1 MISIALAAFNGGEFI
16 KDQLNSILR
25 QTIQNFELV
34 ICDDCSTDNTWS
46 VIEEYALKDSRIR
59 SYRNEKNLGFVKN
72 FEKAISLCGGDYIAL
87 SDQDDIWTPNHLEVL
102 FKNIGDYSIACGDAE
117 LVNEEGVSWGYKLS
131 EIERVDV
138 LPQNEIDRSYRLLYF
153 SNPYQGASMLIKREF
168 LEYALPIPEVNYH
181 DAWFAILA
189 CFNGGLKFIDVVITY
204 YRQHDNNASE
214 HDKWTVFKA
223 IRRLK
228 PFSFYLTDRQLISE
242 EILLRI
248 KDLSINEKKVL
259 VESIQ
264 FHKRKESFMGRL
276 QNLPFIFNNYSRIYT
291 TNSKS
296 LLIPRLLKSLL

>member
-59 SYRNEKNLGFVKN
+59 SFRNKTNIGFIKN
-72 FEKAISLCGGDYIAL
+72 FEKAILLCQGEYIAL
-87 SDQDDIWTPNHLEVL
+87 SDQDDVWTPNHLEVL

-131 EIERVDV
+131 EIDRVDV
-138 LPQNEIDRSYRLLYF
+138 LPQNEIDRAYRLLF
-153 SNPYQGASMLIKREF
+153 FGNPYQGASMLIKREF
-168 LEYALPIPEVNYH
+168 LEYALPIPETNCH
-181 DAWFAILA
+181 DIWFAILA
-189 CFNGGLKFIDVVITY
+189 CFKDGLKFVDEVVTY
-204 YRQHDNNASE
+204 YRQHDNNATV
-214 HDKWTVFKA
+214 HDTWTVFKA

-242 EILLRI
+242 EVLLRI
-248 KDLSINEKKVL
+248 TDLSIKEKEIL
-259 VESIQ
+259 RRSIQ

>member
-1 MISIALAAFNGGEFI
+1 MISIALTAYNGQKYIEE
-16 KDQLNSILR
+16 QLNSILN
-25 QTIQNFELV
+25 QTIQNFEIV
-34 ICDDCSTDNTWS
+34 ICDDCSTDNTWNI
-46 VIEEYALKDSRIR
+46 IEQYATKDSRIR

-131 EIERVDV
+131 EIDRVDV
-138 LPQNEIDRSYRLLYF
+138 LPQNEIDRAYRLLF
-153 SNPYQGASMLIKREF
+153 FGNPYQGASMLIKREF
-168 LEYALPIPEVNYH
+168 LEYALPIPDTNCH
-181 DAWFAILA
+181 DIWFATLA
-189 CFNGGLKFIDVVITY
+189 CFKGGLKFVDEVITY
-204 YRQHDNNASE
+204 YRQHDNNATV
-214 HDKWTVFKA
+214 HDTWTVFKA

-248 KDLSINEKKVL
+248 KGLSINEKKVL

-264 FHKRKESFMGRL
+264 FHSKKATFIGRL
-276 QNLPFIFNNYSRIYT
+276 QNLSLLFKNYSRIYT
-291 TNSKS
+291 TRSRS

>member
-1 MISIALAAFNGGEFI
+1 MTSIALATYNGGEYI
-16 KDQLNSILR
+16 KAQLDSILS
-25 QTIQNFELV
+25 QTIQNFEV
-34 ICDDCSTDNTWS
+34 VVCDDCSTDITWD
-46 VIEEYALKDSRIR
+46 ILQEYQKTDNRIR
-59 SYRNEKNLGFVKN
+59 LYRNDKNLGFIKN
-72 FEKAISLCGGDYIAL
+72 FEKAISLCVGEYIAL
-87 SDQDDIWTPNHLEVL
+87 CDQDDVWTSNHLEVL
-102 FKNIGDYSIACGDAE
+102 LENIGEKSIVCGNAE
-117 LVNEEGVSWGYKLS
+117 MVNEDGVSWGYKLS

-223 IRRLK
+223 LRRLK

-242 EILLRI
+242 EILLRV
-248 KDLSINEKKVL
+248 KNLSIVEEKVL
-259 VESIQ
+259 
-264 FHKRKESFMGRL
+264 KESLEFHSKKITLTGRI
-276 QNLPFIFNNYSRIYT
+276 QNLPILLNNYSRIYT
-291 TNSKS
+291 TNSKM